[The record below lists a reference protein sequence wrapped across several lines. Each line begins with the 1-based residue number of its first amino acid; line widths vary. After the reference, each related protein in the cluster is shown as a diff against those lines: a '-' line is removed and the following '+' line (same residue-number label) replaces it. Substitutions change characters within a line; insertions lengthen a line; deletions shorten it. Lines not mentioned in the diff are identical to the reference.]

1 MSVNVGQ
8 LVAQAWQDKVGTK
21 PEDAIFDEYSE
32 LRRLEANA
40 LSRTGGRSLIGNI
53 EYATNP
59 TVGAITSTQTLS
71 VTFSDS
77 FDEWEAQWK
86 QYGGT
91 VPMSSFEQAVNRGS
105 NAKFDLQAGKLEN
118 LQMTLR
124 DTINADILG
133 AASGNEMTGYQDLIP
148 LDPTTG
154 TVQGVNRGTYS
165 FWRSQQTS
173 GAKSSTAYDQL
184 RAAMRTIR
192 TSAAK
197 GQGVKAPSRY
207 LTDATTA
214 NGYESL
220 LIANERI
227 VDEKTNAK
235 ANAAFKGDVYKF
247 GSANVYWDDDCT
259 SGYMYA
265 VQDNDPVLCYQ
276 AGYWFKGYPAVEPA
290 NQFIEVF
297 KVECILQLVAKN
309 PRHLGVVTGI
319 T

>member
-1 MSVNVGQ
+1 MAVNVGQ

-32 LRRLEANA
+32 LKRLEATA

-71 VTFSDS
+71 VTFADT

-86 QYGGT
+86 QYAGT

-118 LQMTLR
+118 LQSSLR
-124 DTINADILG
+124 DIINADILG
-133 AASGNEMTGYQDLIP
+133 TATGNEMTGYQDLIAASP
-148 LDPTTG
+148 SSG
-154 TVQGVNRGTYS
+154 TVQGINRGTYS
-165 FWRSQQTS
+165 FWRNQQTS
-173 GAKSSTAYDQL
+173 GAKSSTAYDNL
-184 RAAMRTIR
+184 RSSMRTIR
-192 TSAAK
+192 TAAAK
-197 GQGVKAPSRY
+197 GQGVKFPTRY
-207 LTDATTA
+207 LCSAATA

-227 VDEKTNAK
+227 NDEKTNAK
-235 ANAAFKGDVYKF
+235 ANAGFKGDVYKF
-247 GSANVYWDDDCT
+247 GSANVVWDDDCT
-259 SGYMYA
+259 SDSMYA
-265 VQDNDPVLCYQ
+265 VQDDDPVLAYQ

-290 NQFIEVF
+290 NQLIEVF
-297 KVECILQLVAKN
+297 KVECIMQLVVKN
-309 PRHLGVVTGI
+309 PRHLGVI
-319 T
+319 TSIT